1 MAVAFSLCAGC
12 SKFSLINRA
21 ALREENAQL
30 QKEADTQAQIKESAQ
45 KHDAVTLQR
54 HNQAPKPAPVAQQNV
69 GVADDSAVN
78 QAPPKDSPRKI
89 SMGTHGGVFTISGRL
104 NGVLTLD
111 FILDSGA
118 ADVSIPADVASTL
131 LRTQTIKQGD
141 FLPGA
146 TYIMADGSRTRSQ
159 RFMIR
164 QLEVG
169 NVIVRNVPASV
180 SSNRGDLLLG
190 QSFLSRFPRWSI
202 DNQSHKLILGRESE

>member
-1 MAVAFSLCAGC
+1 MSAQA
-12 SKFSLINRA
+12 KA
-21 ALREENAQL
+21 ALNAT
-30 QKEADTQAQIKESAQ
+30 QKEGREAEPPSKRGTSTTKLSTQ
-45 KHDAVTLQR
+45 
-54 HNQAPKPAPVAQQNV
+54 
-69 GVADDSAVN
+69 
-78 QAPPKDSPRKI
+78 
-89 SMGTHGGVFTISGRL
+89 GGVFTISGRL

-131 LRTQTIKQGD
+131 LRTHTIKQGD

-180 SSNRGDLLLG
+180 SSNHGDLLLG